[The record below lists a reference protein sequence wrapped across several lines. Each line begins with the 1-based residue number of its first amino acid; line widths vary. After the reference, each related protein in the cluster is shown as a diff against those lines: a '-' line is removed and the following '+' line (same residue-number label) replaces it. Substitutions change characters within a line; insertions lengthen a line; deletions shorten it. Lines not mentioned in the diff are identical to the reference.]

1 MPIKRAFVSSPPNIF
16 IFKIHFPKFI
26 SEFLSSTKIKC
37 IQLILNSFENSLGNL
52 EFIGVSAMVFPM
64 LHKMIISPIAV
75 EEKNVIIVEV
85 GILGFNHDPTQTVV
99 VWGNL
104 TYSKLDILSWN

>member
-1 MPIKRAFVSSPPNIF
+1 
-16 IFKIHFPKFI
+16 
-26 SEFLSSTKIKC
+26 
-37 IQLILNSFENSLGNL
+37 
-52 EFIGVSAMVFPM
+52 MVFPI
-64 LHKMIISPIAV
+64 LHKMVISPIAV

-104 TYSKLDILSWN
+104 TYSKLYILSWN

>member
-1 MPIKRAFVSSPPNIF
+1 
-16 IFKIHFPKFI
+16 
-26 SEFLSSTKIKC
+26 
-37 IQLILNSFENSLGNL
+37 
-52 EFIGVSAMVFPM
+52 MVFPI
-64 LHKMIISPIAV
+64 LYKMVISPIAV

-85 GILGFNHDPTQTVV
+85 GILSFNHDPTQTVV